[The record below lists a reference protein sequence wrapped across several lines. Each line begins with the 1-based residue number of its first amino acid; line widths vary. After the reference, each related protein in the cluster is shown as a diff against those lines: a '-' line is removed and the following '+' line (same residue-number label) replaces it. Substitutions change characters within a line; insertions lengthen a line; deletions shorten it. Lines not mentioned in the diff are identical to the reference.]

1 MNRPNLL
8 LAPIMAL
15 MLASPIAAHAQQ
27 GAAGAVL
34 MVEDE
39 GWPGSAET
47 ERLGVL
53 LYGRILSTGPYSE
66 VRVVKGR
73 DDGQRRLAAAIRTSA
88 SKHRVVDVFLTVHT
102 TTRDPASWANLVG
115 PEAARKL
122 RLVYS
127 TACFGAEEERRAWE
141 TLGVKTVITHVG
153 VNNPLIAF
161 PYFLSRWLQGAPVG
175 ATVAEGYRET
185 RAISTY
191 VLSLPMIAPY
201 GLAGLE
207 GYGDPIEGSRP
218 VVSGNHNLRITD
230 GLARSLPA
238 LPRPLHYSRQDGGPL
253 GLVLRAVAGRYT
265 VERGGIATLLSRL
278 ELGALPIPAAE
289 LAKAKRLAVQWEERT
304 TMDGGSSR
312 TGRAEVELELRDE
325 IKVPLDD
332 GFELKV
338 SKTVKVRPG
347 VFDIRAQTLALH
359 VSGLWVTKGLLR
371 VALSRLT
378 IKPDAHGPGYA
389 VKANAGLFGVIPVW
403 KTLSIGG
410 RRPALDDDR
419 GPIFLAPHTGMVDRI
434 ERVVR

>member
-1 MNRPNLL
+1 MNRPNPLL
-8 LAPIMAL
+8 GPIMAL
-15 MLASPIAAHAQQ
+15 MLAFPIAAHA

-53 LYGRILSTGPYSE
+53 LYGRILSSGPYSE
-66 VRVVKGR
+66 IRVVKGR
-73 DDGQRRLAAAIRTSA
+73 EGGQRRLAAAIRASA
-88 SKHRVVDVFLTVHT
+88 SKHRLVDVFLTVHT
-102 TTRDPASWANLVG
+102 TTRDPATWANLVG

-141 TLGVKTVITHVG
+141 ALGAQTVITHVG

-161 PYFLSRWLQGAPVG
+161 PYFLSSWLRGAPVG
-175 ATVAEGYRET
+175 RTVAEGYRET

-201 GLAGLE
+201 GLGGLE

-218 VVSGNHNLRITD
+218 VVSGNHDLRITD

-238 LPRPLHYSRQDGGPL
+238 LPRALHYSRQDGGPL
-253 GLVLRAVAGRYT
+253 GLVLRALAGKYAI
-265 VERGGIATLLSRL
+265 ERGSISTLLSRL

-289 LAKAKRLAVQWEERT
+289 LDKAKRLSVQWEERQA
-304 TMDGGSSR
+304 MDGTWR
-312 TGRAEVELELRDE
+312 TGRAELKLELRDK
-325 IKVPLDD
+325 ITVPLDD
-332 GFELKV
+332 GFKLKV
-338 SKTVKVRPG
+338 SKTVTVRPG
-347 VFDIRAQTLALH
+347 VFDMRAQTLALH
-359 VSGLWVTKGLLR
+359 VSGLWVTKGLLKI
-371 VALSRLT
+371 ALSKLT
-378 IKPDAHGPGYA
+378 VKPDPKGPGYA
-389 VKANAGLFGVIPVW
+389 VKANAGLFGIIPVW

-410 RRPALDDDR
+410 RRPAADDDR
-419 GPIFLAPHTGMVDRI
+419 GPIFLAPHEGLVDRL
-434 ERVVR
+434 ERVAR